1 MNCEDILASGDDA
14 AIRAHASTCPACRAV
29 AMLLSAPKLAVP
41 EGAYDEHLRRRRERP
56 AALPGRGWLVAAAA
70 ALFIAGVAMF
80 YGFSKPQYQ
89 PMAIMIYEVNEGSGL
104 GDEVTE

>member
-1 MNCEDILASGDDA
+1 MICDDILASGDDA
-14 AIRAHASTCPACRAV
+14 AIRAHAAACPSCRPV

-56 AALPGRGWLVAAAA
+56 VVLPGRGWLVAAAA
-70 ALFIAGVAMF
+70 ALFMAAAAMF

-89 PMAIMIYEVNEGSGL
+89 PMAIMIYDVQDSSGL
-104 GDEVTE
+104 ADEVTE